1 MERIQAPVNWD
12 YLKANLTQELYREI
26 EDELGDSGT
35 IITPYNLEIL
45 ERWIREFPIIKTLT
59 ELTGLSTA
67 MKLQGQMELEIL
79 ESNIANKM
87 RANGITD
94 MEILEERGIDQF
106 KFFKEI
112 FFQE

>member
-1 MERIQAPVNWD
+1 MERIQAEINWN
-12 YLKANLTQELYREI
+12 YLEMNLTQELYREI
-26 EDELGDSGT
+26 MDEYGNINT

-45 ERWIREFPIIKTLT
+45 ERWLREFPIIKTLT

-79 ESNIANKM
+79 ESNFSNKM
-87 RANGITD
+87 RAEGITD
-94 MEILEERGIDQF
+94 MEILEERGIEPF

-112 FFQE
+112 MI

>member
-1 MERIQAPVNWD
+1 MERIQAEINWD
-12 YLKANLTQELYREI
+12 YLEMNLTQELYREI
-26 EDELGDSGT
+26 IDECGNINT

-45 ERWIREFPIIKTLT
+45 ERWLREFPIIKTLT

-79 ESNIANKM
+79 ESSFANKM
-87 RANGITD
+87 RAEGITD
-94 MEILEERGIDQF
+94 MEILEERGIEPF

-112 FFQE
+112 MI